1 MENLTFGE
9 QVKIILSRKGMTIK
23 ELAEQIEERTGK
35 NMSRQ
40 NMTQRLKR
48 DNFQEQDMRMIAE
61 ILGCSFRLSIME
73 QIEMET
79 EKEQIKKGKPQ
90 SQKHAAERDITVGE
104 LVKMSEDFNWS
115 QCQSQ
120 SLLKNFRKRWKKRR
134 REPDLAESEAICGN
148 QSFELRI
155 QRKSQRRKSRKHRF
169 LARSIRIREK
179 NTRQTVYEYIQSG
192 SAMYRYMIRNSINGQ
207 I

>member
-104 LVKMSEDFNWS
+104 LVKMSEELQLEPVS
-115 QCQSQ
+115 EPEPVKE
-120 SLLKNFRKRWKKRR
+120 LPKK
-134 REPDLAESEAICGN
+134 AICGN

>member
-1 MENLTFGE
+1 
-9 QVKIILSRKGMTIK
+9 MTIK

-90 SQKHAAERDITVGE
+90 SQKHAARTRYYGWRASENERGTSIGASV
-104 LVKMSEDFNWS
+104 
-115 QCQSQ
+115 
-120 SLLKNFRKRWKKRR
+120 R
-134 REPDLAESEAICGN
+134 
-148 QSFELRI
+148 
-155 QRKSQRRKSRKHRF
+155 
-169 LARSIRIREK
+169 AR
-179 NTRQTVYEYIQSG
+179 
-192 SAMYRYMIRNSINGQ
+192 AC
-207 I
+207 

>member
-104 LVKMSEDFNWS
+104 LVKMSEELQLEPVS
-115 QCQSQ
+115 EPEPVKE
-120 SLLKNFRKRWKKRR
+120 LPKRWKKRR

-179 NTRQTVYEYIQSG
+179 NTRQTVYECIQSG

>member
-104 LVKMSEDFNWS
+104 LVKMSEELQLEPVS
-115 QCQSQ
+115 EP
-120 SLLKNFRKRWKKRR
+120 
-134 REPDLAESEAICGN
+134 EPDLAESEAICGN

-155 QRKSQRRKSRKHRF
+155 QKKSQRRKSRKHRF

>member
-104 LVKMSEDFNWS
+104 LVKMSEEL
-115 QCQSQ
+115 Q
-120 SLLKNFRKRWKKRR
+120 LENFRKRWKKRR

-179 NTRQTVYEYIQSG
+179 NTRQTVYECIQSG

>member
-104 LVKMSEDFNWS
+104 LVKMSEELQLISSLSPSKLLLFRV
-115 QCQSQ
+115 QIQ
-120 SLLKNFRKRWKKRR
+120 SLLCKLPLRAGSSLCDSHYDFRYRA
-134 REPDLAESEAICGN
+134 LQAESVLHLPDISLP
-148 QSFELRI
+148 SFL
-155 QRKSQRRKSRKHRF
+155 
-169 LARSIRIREK
+169 
-179 NTRQTVYEYIQSG
+179 
-192 SAMYRYMIRNSINGQ
+192 
-207 I
+207 

>member
-104 LVKMSEDFNWS
+104 LVKMSEELQLEPVSEPEPVKELPKKVEEKEKRTGFS
-115 QCQSQ
+115 GIRGYMR
-120 SLLKNFRKRWKKRR
+120 KPKFRTA
-134 REPDLAESEAICGN
+134 DT
-148 QSFELRI
+148 
-155 QRKSQRRKSRKHRF
+155 KSQRRKSRKHRF